1 MKRHA
6 LFIVFFNAIFL
17 TLCLAEANA
26 QDTRPAVPAA
36 TASNTSM
43 PAVRI
48 ARFSGDCSAAICYT
62 FDDNLR
68 DQFTLA
74 VPMLNDVGF
83 KGTFFVIAGKTPETA
98 IPEPNQKNPPR
109 NISWA
114 ELKEMS
120 NQGHEI
126 ANHSWSHAKFTTLP
140 PAELEAELSKAY
152 EAINAHIGKPPLTL
166 AFPGNASNPEVR
178 TACLKY
184 HVTLRTYQYGIGG
197 KSTIQSLN
205 TWTDSLIAGKKWGV
219 AMLHAIVLG
228 YDQLTNPEI
237 LRAHLKY
244 VKTSESDIWVD
255 TFANIARYERERD
268 DTKLQITKSDDKL
281 TCIVKSALDPQRY
294 DVPLTIVIA
303 APGVTSARAKRA
315 GQKLPVRIGKE
326 AIYVDAAPGRQP
338 VVITWK

>member
-6 LFIVFFNAIFL
+6 LFIVFFNAIIL
-17 TLCLAEANA
+17 TLCLVEANA
-26 QDTRPAVPAA
+26 QDTSPALPAI
-36 TASNTSM
+36 TASNTAM

-48 ARFSGDCSAAICYT
+48 ARFSGDRPAAISYT
-62 FDDNLR
+62 FDDNLC

-98 IPEPNQKNPPR
+98 VPEPNQKNPPR

-140 PAELEAELSKAY
+140 LAELETELSKAY

-184 HVTLRTYQYGIGG
+184 QVALRTYQDGIGG
-197 KSTIQSLN
+197 KSTIESLN
-205 TWTDSLIAGKKWGV
+205 TWTDSLIAGKKWGI
-219 AMLHAIVLG
+219 AMLHAIVQG
-228 YDQLTNPEI
+228 YDQLTDPEI

-244 VKTSESDIWVD
+244 VKTREADIWVD
-255 TFANIARYERERD
+255 TFANVARYERERD
-268 DTKLQITKSDDKL
+268 IVKLQITGSDGKL

-294 DVPLTIVIA
+294 DVPLTLVFA
-303 APGVTSARAKRA
+303 VPGVTSARAKRA

-326 AIYVDAAPGRQP
+326 AIYVDAAPGTQP
-338 VVITWK
+338 IVMKWK